1 MLKHAATALAEFLA
15 KRARAAEA
23 ATTAADAEKARELKL
38 CQAGFRQA
46 WAQSVEEGAISVVRE
61 RFERIELKG
70 VPVLV
75 PPTAAPS
82 TLDELHGA
90 LREIDPGYDPKYSS
104 MKDLAKMPKIKALL
118 EDKAHC
124 FDSTYALD
132 LHDCGDPSCPFGCSD
147 WRTELQAEAT
157 DRGCEPAKV
166 EKAVRLLERRSVLPM
181 AANKGNVFLPYLEAS
196 KLPTTDER
204 DLPSRA
210 AALAGAKKTEVRK
223 RQEAADRAKAVAVG
237 DRIFHVSKVCLF
249 RPGIGL
255 ALTIPHSRP
264 SPPLRSTPGALGHF
278 LRGLPTAAPTLLD
291 GKAVGGLAQEHGH
304 VHRGHRV
311 SVRRPAVRGRAGG

>member
-1 MLKHAATALAEFLA
+1 VLKHAATALAEFLA
-15 KRARAAEA
+15 KRALAAEA

-61 RFERIELKG
+61 QFERIELKG

-90 LREIDPGYDPKYSS
+90 LREIDPQYDPKYSS
-104 MKDLAKMPKIKALL
+104 MKDLAKMPKLKALL
-118 EDKAHC
+118 EDEAHC
-124 FDSTYALD
+124 FDSTYAFD
-132 LHDCGDPSCPFGCSD
+132 LHDCGDPSCQFGCSD
-147 WRTELQAEAT
+147 WRTELKAEAAGH
-157 DRGCEPAKV
+157 GCELAKV
-166 EKAVRLLERRSVLPM
+166 EAAVQLLERHSVLPI
-181 AANKGNVFLPYLEAS
+181 ATKKGDMYMSYHEAS

-223 RQEAADRAKAVAVG
+223 RQEAQQT
-237 DRIFHVSKVCLF
+237 
-249 RPGIGL
+249 RP
-255 ALTIPHSRP
+255 RRR
-264 SPPLRSTPGALGHF
+264 RSGSTSS
-278 LRGLPTAAPTLLD
+278 T
-291 GKAVGGLAQEHGH
+291 
-304 VHRGHRV
+304 
-311 SVRRPAVRGRAGG
+311 

>member
-1 MLKHAATALAEFLA
+1 
-15 KRARAAEA
+15 
-23 ATTAADAEKARELKL
+23 
-38 CQAGFRQA
+38 
-46 WAQSVEEGAISVVRE
+46 VEEGAISVVRE

-237 DRIFHVSKVCLF
+237 DRIFHVSKVCFF
-249 RPGIGL
+249 RPGIGR
-255 ALTIPHSRP
+255 ALTILHSRP
-264 SPPLRSTPGALGHF
+264 TPAPHHHYARPQVRSVIFCEDCQRPRLLYSMANES
-278 LRGLPTAAPTLLD
+278 RASAGLP
-291 GKAVGGLAQEHGH
+291 QEHGH
-304 VHRGHRV
+304 VRTEDIAFGAPFGPGLTRINHG
-311 SVRRPAVRGRAGG
+311 